1 MQRAATA
8 FCVHFVPELL
18 GSTKRKKDK
27 FRHEPHDI
35 KHVFHLFVLSAFS
48 RVVRKLISMD
58 APKQEPNK
66 IESHSLTAFLV
77 QYLLLSTL
85 QVNGRFVNSMRGEST
100 HYNAISAIS
109 TVGCCSGFFEN
120 RIFFTECVKTD

>member
-66 IESHSLTAFLV
+66 IESHSLSCKWQDSFSCSISFVEYFASKWAFREFDARRKH
-77 QYLLLSTL
+77 TL
-85 QVNGRFVNSMRGEST
+85 
-100 HYNAISAIS
+100 
-109 TVGCCSGFFEN
+109 
-120 RIFFTECVKTD
+120 